1 MKNSSQIKG
10 LPIINILDG
19 KQEGNVQS
27 LIINPEK
34 GSVDFLTIEQEEW
47 QESIQAIPF
56 KKVIGV
62 GEYAVTIESA
72 NSIIDLN
79 EIPIAR
85 ELVDKKIT
93 VADANVITRK
103 GELLGKVV
111 EYYVN
116 DENGDIIGLG
126 TTIND
131 KESFILSEYVVTYG
145 KDIIIVKEE
154 AATNLQSSIFEKE
167 TAALESAV
175 MEETVIVEDSSE
187 METTTEEERLQALKE
202 KQMELLTDKKVI
214 KDIYTNDGEILF
226 TEGTILTA
234 EDIEK
239 AQNIGLNVV
248 IELSM
253 SVEA

>member
-10 LPIINILDG
+10 LPIISILDG
-19 KQEGNVQS
+19 KQEGNVKS

-34 GSVDFLTIEQEEW
+34 GSVDFLTLEQEEW

-62 GEYAVTIESA
+62 GEYAVTVESA

-79 EIPIAR
+79 EIPIAQ
-85 ELVDKKIT
+85 ELVNKKIT
-93 VADANVITRK
+93 IAGTNVMTRK

-126 TTIND
+126 TEI
-131 KESFILSEYVVTYG
+131 KEQESIILAEYVITYG

-154 AATNLQSSIFEKE
+154 AANNLQPSLFEKE
-167 TAALESAV
+167 AEVETAELVWTDDTAELETAK
-175 MEETVIVEDSSE
+175 E
-187 METTTEEERLQALKE
+187 EEERLQSLKE
-202 KQMELLTDKKVI
+202 KQLELLTGKKVV
-214 KDIYTNDGEILF
+214 KDIYTNDGEQLF
-226 TEGTILTA
+226 AEGTILTA
-234 EDIEK
+234 EDIQK
-239 AQNIGLNVV
+239 AQSNGLNVV